1 MNTTSTK
8 PFAEAPRR
16 FGPNRR
22 MSRRTGGCGGALLL
36 AFALCAHAATD
47 LRSGV
52 FDPPRAAPDFALK
65 GSDGSELK
73 LSRYRG
79 KVVALGFGYTH
90 CPGVCPTTLAYLAA
104 VRKKLPASVAG
115 DFQVLY
121 VTVDPDRDDA
131 AGLKSF
137 LASFDPTFV
146 GGTGPAQKL
155 AEVRKAYGV
164 TVSDKIYVDKMP
176 KSSYFLDHSS
186 FVYLIDRQGALRAM
200 APFGESADDIE
211 HDVKVLLGR

>member
-1 MNTTSTK
+1 MRVMKTLS
-8 PFAEAPRR
+8 AVV
-16 FGPNRR
+16 
-22 MSRRTGGCGGALLL
+22 LV
-36 AFALCAHAATD
+36 AFALCANAATD

-52 FDPPRAAPDFALK
+52 FDPPRAAPDFSLRA
-65 GSDGSELK
+65 SDGSELK

-90 CPGVCPTTLAYLAA
+90 CPGVCPTTLAYLAQ
-104 VRKKLPASVAG
+104 VRKNLPPSVVA

-121 VTVDPDRDDA
+121 VTVDPDRDNA
-131 AGLKSF
+131 ATLKGF
-137 LASFDPTFV
+137 LSSFDPTFV
-146 GGTGPAQKL
+146 GGTGNAQQL
-155 AEVRKAYGV
+155 ADVRKAYGI

-200 APFGESADDIE
+200 APFGASADDIE
-211 HDVKVLLGR
+211 HDVRVLLSR

>member
-1 MNTTSTK
+1 MC
-8 PFAEAPRR
+8 AA
-16 FGPNRR
+16 GLI
-22 MSRRTGGCGGALLL
+22 GV
-36 AFALCAHAATD
+36 ALCATAAINE

-79 KVVALGFGYTH
+79 KVVALGFGYTN
-90 CPGVCPTTLAYLAA
+90 CPSVCPTTLAYLAQ
-104 VRKKLPASVAG
+104 VRKKLGSAAA
-115 DFQVLY
+115 DFQVVY
-121 VTVDPDRDDA
+121 VTVDPDRDNA
-131 AGLKSF
+131 ASLKGF

-146 GGTGPAQKL
+146 GGTGTAQQL
-155 AEVRKAYGV
+155 AEVRKAYGI

-200 APFGESADDIE
+200 APFGVSVDDIE
-211 HDVKVLLGR
+211 HDVEVLLGH